1 MCTGAEIF
9 LLAMAST
16 AATATL
22 YQADTAKNTADA
34 NAELARREGEQVKD
48 NAVAQAEKIRKAG
61 QAAAGRAN
69 AALAGSGVSIG
80 EGTALRINEEIYR
93 DSESD
98 AYSTLL
104 TGTRRQRNA
113 EDSALMSEYE
123 GKAAQTGGYLNTA
136 ASLLSTGASYG
147 QWKTSQRK
155 GA

>member
-1 MCTGAEIF
+1 MCTGAELL
-9 LLAMAST
+9 LLAAMS
-16 AATATL
+16 AATTATL

-34 NAELARREGEQVKD
+34 NAELARRDGEQQKD

-61 QAAAGRAN
+61 QATAGRAN
-69 AALAGSGVSIG
+69 AALAGSGVSIS

-123 GKAAQTGGYLNTA
+123 GKAAKTGGYLNAT
-136 ASLLSTGASYG
+136 ASLLSSGANYG

-155 GA
+155 GT